1 MYAELCR
8 LIVDDYEVG
17 GPSVEVLAGWE
28 DRSLGEA
35 IGLRLLGAVH
45 GLVLAGEVPELA
57 AFYPSVG
64 GVWDPV
70 LGWEAF
76 AQVLESRSGET
87 ALLGGI
93 RCEMFTASS
102 VRASTCPFAM
112 RAV

>member
-17 GPSVEVLAGWE
+17 GPSVEVLAGYE
-28 DRSLGEA
+28 DRSFGEA

-64 GVWDPV
+64 GVV
-70 LGWEAF
+70 GSGAG
-76 AQVLESRSGET
+76 VGGVRSGPGVT
-87 ALLGGI
+87 VRGSCG
-93 RCEMFTASS
+93 RC
-102 VRASTCPFAM
+102 
-112 RAV
+112 